1 MASDG
6 SPAACPFEG
15 EDLTIWRPPAP
26 ARPAPAAEGKS
37 PPATV
42 PPRIIVVAN
51 EKGGAGKS
59 TVAALLS
66 TAMLYQGVRVAVMDV
81 DLRQQTLSNFLANRR
96 RWLPAAKVSA
106 PVPLEFKLADDP
118 ADLAEADPARVVA
131 LFHKALVLAT
141 GSADI
146 VVIDTPGGDTP
157 LSRAAHLQADIVV
170 TPMNDSFVDFDMLGK
185 IDPITLK
192 LVRPSL
198 YARVVHDAR
207 RTRAGYGRK
216 LDWVVLRNRM
226 ALTDGRNRQRVTVNL
241 EQLADQVG
249 FRLGPP
255 LRERIAYREMFPF
268 GLTLADLSANLR
280 PAEISTP
287 RKAAREELN
296 ALLVALNLIDQSEP

>member
-1 MASDG
+1 M
-6 SPAACPFEG
+6 
-15 EDLTIWRPPAP
+15 
-26 ARPAPAAEGKS
+26 
-37 PPATV
+37 
-42 PPRIIVVAN
+42 VAN

-66 TAMLYQGVRVAVMDV
+66 TAMLYQGRRVAVMDV
-81 DLRQQTLSNFLANRR
+81 DLRQQTLSHFFANRR
-96 RWLPAAKVSA
+96 RWLPAANVSA
-106 PVPLEFKLADDP
+106 PVPLEYMLADDP
-118 ADLAEADPARVVA
+118 AELSEADPARVVA
-131 LFHKALVLAT
+131 LFHKALILAM
-141 GSADI
+141 GAADI

-198 YARVVHDAR
+198 YAKVVHDAR
-207 RTRAGYGRK
+207 RTRAGHGRK

-241 EQLADQVG
+241 EQLAAQVG
-249 FRLGPP
+249 FRLGPQ
-255 LRERIAYREMFPF
+255 LRERVAYREMFPF

-287 RKAAREELN
+287 RKAAREELR
-296 ALLVALNLIDQSEP
+296 ALLVALHLIDEPEPEPDRDG

>member
-1 MASDG
+1 M
-6 SPAACPFEG
+6 
-15 EDLTIWRPPAP
+15 TIWRPPAP
-26 ARPAPAAEGKS
+26 AGGGNG
-37 PPATV
+37 PPATI

-66 TAMLYQGVRVAVMDV
+66 TAMLYQGRRVAVMDV
-81 DLRQQTLSNFLANRR
+81 DLRQQTLSHFFANRR
-96 RWLPAAKVSA
+96 RWLPAANVSA
-106 PVPLEFKLADDP
+106 PVPLEYMLADDP

-131 LFHKALVLAT
+131 LFHKALILAM
-141 GSADI
+141 GAADI

-198 YARVVHDAR
+198 YAKVVHDAR

-226 ALTDGRNRQRVTVNL
+226 ALADGRNRQRMTVNL
-241 EQLADQVG
+241 ELLAGQVG
-249 FRLGPP
+249 FRLGPQ

-280 PAEISTP
+280 PAEVSTP

-296 ALLVALNLIDQSEP
+296 ALLAALHLIDDPEPGRDG

>member
-1 MASDG
+1 M
-6 SPAACPFEG
+6 
-15 EDLTIWRPPAP
+15 TIWRPPAP
-26 ARPAPAAEGKS
+26 AGGGNG
-37 PPATV
+37 PPATI

-66 TAMLYQGVRVAVMDV
+66 TAMLYQGRRVAVMDV
-81 DLRQQTLSNFLANRR
+81 DLRQQTLSHFFANRR
-96 RWLPAAKVSA
+96 RWLPAANVSA
-106 PVPLEFKLADDP
+106 PVPLEYMLADDP

-131 LFHKALVLAT
+131 LFHKALILAM
-141 GSADI
+141 GAADI

-198 YARVVHDAR
+198 YAKVVHDAR
-207 RTRAGYGRK
+207 RTRAGHGRK

-226 ALTDGRNRQRVTVNL
+226 ALADGRNRQRVTVNL
-241 EQLADQVG
+241 EQLAAQVG
-249 FRLGPP
+249 FRLGPQ
-255 LRERIAYREMFPF
+255 LRERVAYREMFPF

-287 RKAAREELN
+287 RKAAREELR
-296 ALLVALNLIDQSEP
+296 ALLVALHLIDESDP

>member
-1 MASDG
+1 MKDRPWPVG
-6 SPAACPFEG
+6 
-15 EDLTIWRPPAP
+15 DDVTNWRPPAP
-26 ARPAPAAEGKS
+26 AGEGNS
-37 PPATV
+37 PPVTV
-42 PPRIIVVAN
+42 QPRIIVVAN

-66 TAMLYQGVRVAVMDV
+66 TAMLYQGCRVAVMDV
-81 DLRQQTLSNFLANRR
+81 DLRQQTLSHFFANRR
-96 RWLPAAKVSA
+96 RWLPAANVSA
-106 PVPLEFKLADDP
+106 PVPLEYMLADDP

-131 LFHKALVLAT
+131 LFHKALTLAM
-141 GSADI
+141 GAADI

-157 LSRAAHLQADIVV
+157 LSRAAHLQADMVV

-198 YARVVHDAR
+198 YAKVVHDAR

-226 ALTDGRNRQRVTVNL
+226 ALADGRNRQRVTVNL
-241 EQLADQVG
+241 EQLAERVG
-249 FRLGPP
+249 FRLGPQ

-280 PAEISTP
+280 PAEVSTP
-287 RKAAREELN
+287 RRAASEELR
-296 ALLVALNLIDQSEP
+296 ALLVALNLIDENPPTALNGRP

>member
-1 MASDG
+1 M
-6 SPAACPFEG
+6 
-15 EDLTIWRPPAP
+15 
-26 ARPAPAAEGKS
+26 
-37 PPATV
+37 
-42 PPRIIVVAN
+42 VAN

-66 TAMLYQGVRVAVMDV
+66 TAMLYQGRRVAVMDV
-81 DLRQQTLSNFLANRR
+81 DLRQQTLSHFFANRR
-96 RWLPAAKVSA
+96 RWLPAANVSA
-106 PVPLEFKLADDP
+106 PVPLEYMLADDP
-118 ADLAEADPARVVA
+118 ADLAEADPGRVVA
-131 LFHKALVLAT
+131 LFHKALILAT
-141 GSADI
+141 GAADI

-198 YARVVHDAR
+198 YAKVVHEAR

-241 EQLADQVG
+241 EQLAAQVG
-249 FRLGPP
+249 FRLGPQ

-287 RKAAREELN
+287 RRAAREELR
-296 ALLVALNLIDQSEP
+296 ALLVALHLIDEAEPERDG

>member
-1 MASDG
+1 MGD
-6 SPAACPFEG
+6 
-15 EDLTIWRPPAP
+15 DVTNWRPPAP
-26 ARPAPAAEGKS
+26 AGEGNS
-37 PPATV
+37 PPVTV
-42 PPRIIVVAN
+42 QPRIIVVAN

-66 TAMLYQGVRVAVMDV
+66 TAMLYQGYRVAVMDV
-81 DLRQQTLSNFLANRR
+81 DLRQQTLSHFFANRR
-96 RWLPAAKVSA
+96 RWLPAANVSA
-106 PVPLEFKLADDP
+106 PVPLEYMLADDP
-118 ADLAEADPARVVA
+118 AELSEADPARVVA
-131 LFHKALVLAT
+131 LFHKALTLAM
-141 GSADI
+141 GAADI

-157 LSRAAHLQADIVV
+157 LSRAAHLQADMVV

-198 YARVVHDAR
+198 YAKVVHDAR

-226 ALTDGRNRQRVTVNL
+226 ALADGRNRQRVTVNL
-241 EQLADQVG
+241 EQLAERVG
-249 FRLGPP
+249 FRLGPQ

-280 PAEISTP
+280 PAEVSTP
-287 RKAAREELN
+287 RRAASEELR
-296 ALLVALNLIDQSEP
+296 ALLVALNLIDETQLDPAAALNGRL

>member
-1 MASDG
+1 MRRDG
-6 SPAACPFEG
+6 PPAACPFKG
-15 EDLTIWRPPAP
+15 DDVTIWRPPAP
-26 ARPAPAAEGKS
+26 AGRGTS
-37 PPATV
+37 PPATI

-66 TAMLYQGVRVAVMDV
+66 TAMLYQGRRVAVMDV
-81 DLRQQTLSNFLANRR
+81 DLRQQTLSHFFANRR
-96 RWLPAAKVSA
+96 RWLPAANVSA
-106 PVPLEFKLADDP
+106 PVPLEYMLADDP
-118 ADLAEADPARVVA
+118 AELAEADPARVVA
-131 LFHKALVLAT
+131 LFHKALILAM
-141 GSADI
+141 GAADI

-198 YARVVHDAR
+198 YAKVVHDAR
-207 RTRAGYGRK
+207 STRASYGRK

-241 EQLADQVG
+241 EQLAAQVG
-249 FRLGPP
+249 FRLGPQ

-287 RKAAREELN
+287 RKAAREELR
-296 ALLVALNLIDQSEP
+296 ALLVALHLIDESDP

>member
-1 MASDG
+1 MS
-6 SPAACPFEG
+6 
-15 EDLTIWRPPAP
+15 IWRATGVAGKGKGQPA
-26 ARPAPAAEGKS
+26 APAA
-37 PPATV
+37 A
-42 PPRIIVVAN
+42 PRIIVVAN

-66 TAMLYQGVRVAVMDV
+66 TAMLYQGRRVAVMDV
-81 DLRQQTLSNFLANRR
+81 DLRQQTLSHFFANRR
-96 RWLPAAKVSA
+96 RWLPAANVSA
-106 PVPLEFKLADDP
+106 PVPLEYMLADDP
-118 ADLAEADPARVVA
+118 AELSNAEPARVVA
-131 LFHKALVLAT
+131 LFHKALTLAMAA
-141 GSADI
+141 ADVI
-146 VVIDTPGGDTP
+146 VIDTPGGDTP

-207 RTRAGYGRK
+207 RTRAGYGRG

-226 ALTDGRNRQRVTVNL
+226 ALADGRNRQRVTVNL
-241 EQLADQVG
+241 EQLAEQVG

-255 LRERIAYREMFPF
+255 LRERVAYREMFTF

-280 PAEISTP
+280 PAEVSTP
-287 RKAAREELN
+287 RRAAREELK
-296 ALLVALNLIDQSEP
+296 ALLAALNLLDDVPHDGLTPIKGGL